1 MYIENYLSGNVIKEE
16 NKEMRYYYRL
26 IKEDFMNGHAYGIE
40 AERQDFI
47 EDKLVKI
54 EREEIR
60 KISNI
65 KEKVEKLMYLL
76 NDNLVSPIHMVDI
89 LGSYV
94 DKYVSDFN

>member
-60 KISNI
+60 KA
-65 KEKVEKLMYLL
+65 
-76 NDNLVSPIHMVDI
+76 
-89 LGSYV
+89 
-94 DKYVSDFN
+94 F

>member
-1 MYIENYLSGNVIKEE
+1 MLLKKKIK
-16 NKEMRYYYRL
+16 KMRYYYRL